1 MDLDCIVVSPVA
13 KVVIVAFETKQ
24 SIFDHNLKAIW
35 EKILFQLIEA
45 YAEFEKNMIRER
57 EESNEFARPSQRKT
71 PGAQAKAHKSQ
82 KEATLSFGVSGQH
95 LTMP

>member
-1 MDLDCIVVSPVA
+1 MYIHSIAHHARSLMDLDCIVVGPVA

-24 SIFDHNLKAIW
+24 SIFDHSLKTIW

-57 EESNEFARPSQRKT
+57 
-71 PGAQAKAHKSQ
+71 
-82 KEATLSFGVSGQH
+82 GVK
-95 LTMP
+95 